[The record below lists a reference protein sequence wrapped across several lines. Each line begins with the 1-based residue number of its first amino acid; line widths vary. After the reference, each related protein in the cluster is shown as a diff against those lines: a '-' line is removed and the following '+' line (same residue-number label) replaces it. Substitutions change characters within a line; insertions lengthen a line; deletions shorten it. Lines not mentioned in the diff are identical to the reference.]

1 MSDFEMRIGFPLG
14 NLPGS
19 VTVSSGD
26 VADIARAF
34 AVVATGAPGALVVLV
49 TSTCTLCVV
58 VDASVDGVAESSIAE
73 LIVIAPAAVASM
85 LVNDAVLVAG
95 GGGTSVDALSS
106 LASESASA
114 VAVAAST
121 TLVTDVVIGGTCIVA
136 KSLDAA
142 SPVKLVV
149 VK

>member
-1 MSDFEMRIGFPLG
+1 MSDSEMRIGFPLG

-58 VDASVDGVAESSIAE
+58 VGASVDGVAESSIAE

-85 LVNDAVLVAG
+85 LVSDVALVAADG
-95 GGGTSVDALSS
+95 GAFDSLVNASS
-106 LASESASA
+106 KTA
-114 VAVAAST
+114 VI
-121 TLVTDVVIGGTCIVA
+121 DVVVGGTCIVA
-136 KSLDAA
+136 KSLGAA
-142 SPVKLVV
+142 SPVKFVV